1 MTLST
6 DIYLTGPVDAKE
18 VFDFCNSLM
27 GAKNPSFSNEESSW
41 SEGRW
46 SYLNAPGQGYNAW
59 MGVYYR
65 PDGPL
70 AAEDVWVEDTDV
82 WTEDGSVYRYLD
94 QKACTVRINFD
105 TGYGYRD
112 EFGGCSE
119 LHGRYIV
126 ALHRW
131 AEDHGATLEWQN
143 EFTGEYFKGLDGLSD
158 FGGEGDKAADWVK
171 EIYQLIKASVVE
183 DIAKKFEDTK

>member
-6 DIYLTGPVDAKE
+6 DIYLTGPVDAKT
-18 VFDFCNSLM
+18 VFDFCNELM
-27 GAKNPSFSNEESSW
+27 GSTSARFSNEESSW
-41 SEGRW
+41 SKGQW
-46 SYLNAPGQGYNAW
+46 SYMNEPGQGFNAW
-59 MGVYYR
+59 MGVYYS

-70 AAEDVWVEDTDV
+70 ASEDIWETD
-82 WTEDGSVYRYLD
+82 DDYRYLA
-94 QKACTVRINFD
+94 QKACTVKVNFD
-105 TGYGYRD
+105 TAYGYRD
-112 EFGGCSE
+112 DFGGCAD

-126 ALHRW
+126 ALNRW

-171 EIYQLIKASVVE
+171 EIYQMIKASVVE
-183 DIAKKFEDTK
+183 DIAKKMEEGN